1 MASRKREKELA
12 RAKYERQQARRSAR
26 RGSQRRLQIGIG
38 VAVAVVIVAAIVGV
52 SLANRDTGLEATPD
66 QSASPSSSA
75 SSTPNSTPSSTPSAS
90 PSSTASST
98 SAPGVCAS
106 PGTPRADDKTYPP
119 APAVPAALPTTMTLH
134 TNCGDVVIAL
144 DPKAPKTVASEAF
157 LAEQGFYTNTS
168 CHRLT
173 TNIIYVLQCGDP
185 KGNGS
190 GGPGYKVPDEN
201 LPTGANNNYPAG
213 TVAMA
218 NAGPG
223 TSGSQFFLV
232 YRDTTLSPDYT
243 IWGHVTS
250 GLDILQKVAAAG
262 TKNPNGDGPPTQP
275 LFIQSAAVSN

>member
-12 RAKYERQQARRSAR
+12 RAKYERQQARRSVR

-38 VAVAVVIVAAIVGV
+38 VAVVVVIVAAIVGV
-52 SLANRDTGLEATPD
+52 SLANRDTGVEATPD
-66 QSASPSSSA
+66 L
-75 SSTPNSTPSSTPSAS
+75 SAS
-90 PSSTASST
+90 PSSTASSSPST
-98 SAPGVCAS
+98 SPTSTASSTTAPVVCAS
-106 PGTPRADDKTYPP
+106 PGTPRADDKTYPT

-157 LAEQGFYTNTS
+157 LTEQGFYTDTS

-185 KGNGS
+185 KGDGS

-201 LPTGANNNYPAG
+201 LPSGANNNYPAG

-250 GLDILQKVAAAG
+250 GLDILEKVASAG
-262 TKNPNGDGPPTQP
+262 TKNANGDGSPTQP